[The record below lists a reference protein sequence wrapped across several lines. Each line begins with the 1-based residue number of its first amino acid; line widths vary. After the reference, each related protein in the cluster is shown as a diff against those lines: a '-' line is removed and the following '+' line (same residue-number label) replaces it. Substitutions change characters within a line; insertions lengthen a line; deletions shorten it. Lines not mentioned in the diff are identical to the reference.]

1 MDTKEKKPQSR
12 PSGKTTSHSG
22 TRTSTGKKPVRTGS
36 KAPERRKSGA
46 TDSRST
52 VKSPEGSKTQEAV
65 RKQPRGTVATKK
77 AVPQRRHPATTKPA
91 TTPKPAPDVVYTPA
105 KPFNRN
111 RLLLRLTTV
120 VAVVLALT
128 FGISIFFKVDKVE
141 VSGNQKYS
149 PWTVMEA
156 SGIQKGD
163 NLLTFG
169 KARASG
175 RITAA
180 LPYVESVRIG
190 IKLPDTVNIEIK
202 EVDVAY
208 AIQDGGESWWLMTS
222 EGRVVDQI
230 EVGLESEFTQVL
242 GVYLQSP
249 VAGQPAIAMEP
260 QSQTDATEE
269 SAEAAVTVPVT
280 VTASDKLTAALS
292 VLQYLE
298 KEELFDNV
306 VSVDVNSLGN
316 IQLWY
321 GQQYKVIV
329 GDSSQL
335 GYKIHLLNGAIN
347 GENGLKEYDSGIL
360 DITFTTS
367 QGEVV
372 IYEPFD

>member
-1 MDTKEKKPQSR
+1 MDTKQRKPQSR
-12 PSGKTTSHSG
+12 SSGKKTTKKVPG
-22 TRTSTGKKPVRTGS
+22 KTAAVGKKPVRP
-36 KAPERRKSGA
+36 AA
-46 TDSRST
+46 
-52 VKSPEGSKTQEAV
+52 
-65 RKQPRGTVATKK
+65 ATKTRGHAAAEQK
-77 AVPQRRHPATTKPA
+77 KTAVPQRKPA
-91 TTPKPAPDVVYTPA
+91 PRRRPVTQAKPAPQPKPTPDVVYTPA

-128 FGISIFFKVDKVE
+128 FGISIFFKVDTVT
-141 VSGNQKYS
+141 VSGNRKYS
-149 PWTVMEA
+149 AWTVKEA
-156 SGIQKGD
+156 SGIQQGD

-169 KARASG
+169 KAKASG

-202 EVDVAY
+202 ELDVAY
-208 AIQDGGESWWLMTS
+208 AIQDGTENWWLMTA
-222 EGRVVDQI
+222 EGRVVEKVEAGI
-230 EVGLESEFTQVL
+230 ASEYTQVL
-242 GVYLQSP
+242 GVMLQTP
-249 VAGQPAIAMEP
+249 VSGQPAAALEP
-260 QSQTDATEE
+260 QQQSDPTDESTEE
-269 SAEAAVTVPVT
+269 TVVTVPVT
-280 VTASDKLTAALS
+280 VTAADRLTAALS
-292 VLQYLE
+292 ILQYLE
-298 KEELFDNV
+298 EEELFDNV

-321 GQQYKVIV
+321 GQQYHVML
-329 GDSSQL
+329 GDASQL
-335 GYKIHLLNGAIN
+335 SYKISLMNGAIN